1 MYIIKIDF
9 FFFCSSRCCCSSYV
23 CSVCSP
29 RGSIDNVA
37 VLHDSASSANS
48 IDIACPRM
56 VQTCKQ
62 PLQQPLQPL
71 QLEEGCSSYSA
82 DSNQDLRSILQLEV
96 SSKNT
101 QTDMQN
107 IIQQIPPLTTASN
120 IEAVSGLST
129 GGHIA
134 HPATFCLQQQNGKTE
149 SRESTASG
157 TPASGTPASATAST
171 AATAIGTTASPT
183 PQQPRTA
190 SNKPPKTHRILIN
203 LDDKN
208 RFTEEVTV

>member
-1 MYIIKIDF
+1 M
-9 FFFCSSRCCCSSYV
+9 
-23 CSVCSP
+23 
-29 RGSIDNVA
+29 
-37 VLHDSASSANS
+37 LHDSASSANS

-62 PLQQPLQPL
+62 PLQPL
-71 QLEEGCSSYSA
+71 QLEEGCSSYA
-82 DSNQDLRSILQLEV
+82 DNQDLRSILQLEV

-107 IIQQIPPLTTASN
+107 IQQIPPLTTSN
-120 IEAVSGLST
+120 IEAVSGST
-129 GGHIA
+129 
-134 HPATFCLQQQNGKTE
+134 HPATFCQQQNGKTE

-157 TPASGTPASATAST
+157 TPASATAST
-171 AATAIGTTASPT
+171 AASAATAVVAIGTTASPT
-183 PQQPRTA
+183 PQQPRN

>member
-1 MYIIKIDF
+1 
-9 FFFCSSRCCCSSYV
+9 
-23 CSVCSP
+23 
-29 RGSIDNVA
+29 
-37 VLHDSASSANS
+37 
-48 IDIACPRM
+48 M

-62 PLQQPLQPL
+62 PLQQPLQPLQPL

-107 IIQQIPPLTTASN
+107 IIQQIPPLTTSN

-157 TPASGTPASATAST
+157 TPASATAST

-183 PQQPRTA
+183 PQQPRN

>member
-1 MYIIKIDF
+1 MKIDF
-9 FFFCSSRCCCSSYV
+9 FFLCSSRCCCSSYV

-62 PLQQPLQPL
+62 PLQPLQPL
-71 QLEEGCSSYSA
+71 QLEEGCSSYA
-82 DSNQDLRSILQLEV
+82 DNQDLRSILQLEV

-107 IIQQIPPLTTASN
+107 IQQIPPLTTST
-120 IEAVSGLST
+120 IEAVSGST
-129 GGHIA
+129 GHT
-134 HPATFCLQQQNGKTE
+134 HPATFCQQQNGKTE

-157 TPASGTPASATAST
+157 TPASATAST
-171 AATAIGTTASPT
+171 AASAATVVAAIGTTASPT
-183 PQQPRTA
+183 PQQPRN

>member
-1 MYIIKIDF
+1 
-9 FFFCSSRCCCSSYV
+9 
-23 CSVCSP
+23 
-29 RGSIDNVA
+29 
-37 VLHDSASSANS
+37 
-48 IDIACPRM
+48 M

-62 PLQQPLQPL
+62 PLQQPLQPLQPL

-107 IIQQIPPLTTASN
+107 IIQQIPPLTTSN

-157 TPASGTPASATAST
+157 TPASATAST
-171 AATAIGTTASPT
+171 AASAATAVAAIGTTASTPT
-183 PQQPRTA
+183 PQQPRN

>member
-1 MYIIKIDF
+1 
-9 FFFCSSRCCCSSYV
+9 
-23 CSVCSP
+23 
-29 RGSIDNVA
+29 
-37 VLHDSASSANS
+37 
-48 IDIACPRM
+48 M

-62 PLQQPLQPL
+62 PLQQPLQPLQPL

-107 IIQQIPPLTTASN
+107 IIQQIPPLTTSN

-157 TPASGTPASATAST
+157 TPASATAST
-171 AATAIGTTASPT
+171 AAPAATAIAAIGTTASPT
-183 PQQPRTA
+183 PQQPRN

>member
-1 MYIIKIDF
+1 
-9 FFFCSSRCCCSSYV
+9 
-23 CSVCSP
+23 
-29 RGSIDNVA
+29 
-37 VLHDSASSANS
+37 
-48 IDIACPRM
+48 M

-62 PLQQPLQPL
+62 PLQQPLQQSLQPL

-107 IIQQIPPLTTASN
+107 IIQQIPPLTTASTT

-157 TPASGTPASATAST
+157 TPASATAST
-171 AATAIGTTASPT
+171 AASAVAAIGTTASTT
-183 PQQPRTA
+183 PQQPRN

>member
-1 MYIIKIDF
+1 
-9 FFFCSSRCCCSSYV
+9 
-23 CSVCSP
+23 
-29 RGSIDNVA
+29 
-37 VLHDSASSANS
+37 
-48 IDIACPRM
+48 M

-62 PLQQPLQPL
+62 PLQQPLQPLQPL

-107 IIQQIPPLTTASN
+107 IIQQIPPLTTTSEA
-120 IEAVSGLST
+120 IETGSGLST

>member
-1 MYIIKIDF
+1 
-9 FFFCSSRCCCSSYV
+9 
-23 CSVCSP
+23 
-29 RGSIDNVA
+29 
-37 VLHDSASSANS
+37 
-48 IDIACPRM
+48 M

-62 PLQQPLQPL
+62 PLQQPLQPLQPL

-107 IIQQIPPLTTASN
+107 IIQQIPPLTTSN

-157 TPASGTPASATAST
+157 TPASATAST
-171 AATAIGTTASPT
+171 AATAIGTTASTT
-183 PQQPRTA
+183 PQQPRN

>member
-1 MYIIKIDF
+1 
-9 FFFCSSRCCCSSYV
+9 
-23 CSVCSP
+23 
-29 RGSIDNVA
+29 
-37 VLHDSASSANS
+37 
-48 IDIACPRM
+48 M

-107 IIQQIPPLTTASN
+107 IIQQIPPSLTTASTT

-157 TPASGTPASATAST
+157 TPASGTPAST
-171 AATAIGTTASPT
+171 ATAIGTTASTPT
-183 PQQPRTA
+183 PQQPRN

>member
-1 MYIIKIDF
+1 
-9 FFFCSSRCCCSSYV
+9 
-23 CSVCSP
+23 
-29 RGSIDNVA
+29 
-37 VLHDSASSANS
+37 
-48 IDIACPRM
+48 M

-62 PLQQPLQPL
+62 QLQPLQPL

-101 QTDMQN
+101 QTDMQT
-107 IIQQIPPLTTASN
+107 IQQQIPPLTTSEV

-134 HPATFCLQQQNGKTE
+134 HPAMFCLQQQNGKTE

-157 TPASGTPASATAST
+157 TPASATAST
-171 AATAIGTTASPT
+171 AASA
-183 PQQPRTA
+183 
-190 SNKPPKTHRILIN
+190 
-203 LDDKN
+203 
-208 RFTEEVTV
+208 